1 MKRSKLL
8 HRILSNKEGSGMLL
22 NYLSTSLNLSV
33 CIEDIDGV
41 VLLGARSQTHS
52 EKVPVVL
59 DGEIVAWMSGD
70 PMVAT
75 LAAWLNAE
83 LVRASGQQ
91 KLGNEVLH
99 LYREINLIYNFSEKL
114 ADTIEPDTIA
124 RMALEEAGRL
134 LPFNQGVVILWDE
147 QHLRFD
153 ILATSGIPLMQKS
166 DLFREE
172 SFIRKIAAS
181 DHTAIAHDLTNIDDK
196 PHLRALMY
204 AALKVKNRS
213 VGSIILASNEQVNYT
228 AADLKLL
235 TTLALQSASAIESA
249 LLYEKTVQEALDREE
264 AIRRIHEVTNKFVP
278 HEFLRALGRNSLTD
292 LRLGDHVERTVT
304 VMFTDV
310 RDYTT
315 LAEQMSPEENFRFV
329 NELNGMI
336 GPLVRKNNG
345 FVNQYLGDG
354 VMAIFPGRAE
364 DALKA
369 AVAIQKSIQ
378 QFNKDRK
385 SLHQQPVKIG
395 IGMHTGSLIMGIIGD
410 RERMDAATISDTV
423 NTAARIEGLTKFYHA
438 SILLSKETLE
448 QISTPD
454 SFALRYLGKVRVKGK
469 QTLVHIHECFDGDAA
484 QNRQGKQAAREVFAR
499 ALSCYLAKDFPAA
512 TLAFQEA
519 LLLHTGDETVQYF
532 LEKSKQYMFSGVP
545 DDWAGVEE
553 IASI

>member
-1 MKRSKLL
+1 MKRFKLL
-8 HRILSNKEGSGMLL
+8 HRILSIKEGPGMLL
-22 NYLSTSLNLSV
+22 NYLITHLNLSV

-41 VLLGARSQTHS
+41 VVLGARPQMHS
-52 EKVPVVL
+52 EKIPVVL

-70 PMVAT
+70 ATVAP
-75 LAAWLNAE
+75 LAAWLNTE
-83 LVRASGQQ
+83 LMQAAGQQ

-153 ILATSGIPLMQKS
+153 ILATSGIPLLQKA

-181 DHTAIAHDLTNIDDK
+181 DHTAIAHDLTNDDQK

-213 VGSIILASNEQVNYT
+213 VGSIVLASNEPVNYT

-249 LLYEKTVQEALDREE
+249 LLYEKTVQEALEREE

-385 SLHQQPVKIG
+385 SLHRPPLRIG

-410 RERMDAATISDTV
+410 WERLDAATISDTV

-448 QISTPD
+448 QISAPD

-469 QTLVHIHECFDGDAA
+469 QTLVHIHECFDGDAPPGR
-484 QNRQGKQAAREVFAR
+484 NGKQTARDIFAR
-499 ALSCYLAKDFPAA
+499 ALSFYYTKDFPAA
-512 TLAFQEA
+512 KLAFQEA
-519 LLLHTGDETVQYF
+519 LLLYAGDETVHYF
-532 LEKSKQYMFSGVP
+532 LEKSKQFMFSGVP

-553 IASI
+553 TAAQ